1 MIKIIEILGEPILRG
16 GQESYVMSTI
26 QNMDRSGLYIDL
38 FTPYYCDNQQ
48 YQSYMKDIGG
58 EIYCAGLPFAPGHS
72 RRNIVSVLGK
82 MLKKKHYEVAHIH
95 SGSISVLM
103 YAAKICKRMGI
114 ETIIVH
120 SHSSGVKENL
130 KHLLIKTFYS
140 GSFRHYATKL
150 CACSL
155 EAAKWKFP
163 KSLLKDTK
171 ILNNGI
177 DLDKFKWN
185 PLVRKKIR
193 NELHIDE
200 STFVIGHVGRFTHE
214 KNQIFL
220 IYILHQMIKSNPQI
234 KLVLVGDGEEKS
246 AVEGKAKQLGVY
258 DKVFFIGS
266 VDNPQD
272 YLQSFD
278 VFIFPSLYEGFGLAG
293 IEAQATGM
301 PLVAS
306 TGIPRD
312 IQVTENVSFL
322 SLEDDIVTWE
332 QEILKYR
339 EINRVDVSEY
349 IRQRGFD
356 IKKTSQDVR
365 ALYLMN

>member
-1 MIKIIEILGEPILRG
+1 
-16 GQESYVMSTI
+16 
-26 QNMDRSGLYIDL
+26 
-38 FTPYYCDNQQ
+38 
-48 YQSYMKDIGG
+48 
-58 EIYCAGLPFAPGHS
+58 
-72 RRNIVSVLGK
+72 
-82 MLKKKHYEVAHIH
+82 
-95 SGSISVLM
+95 
-103 YAAKICKRMGI
+103 
-114 ETIIVH
+114 
-120 SHSSGVKENL
+120 
-130 KHLLIKTFYS
+130 
-140 GSFRHYATKL
+140 
-150 CACSL
+150 
-155 EAAKWKFP
+155 
-163 KSLLKDTK
+163 
-171 ILNNGI
+171 
-177 DLDKFKWN
+177 
-185 PLVRKKIR
+185 
-193 NELHIDE
+193 
-200 STFVIGHVGRFTHE
+200 
-214 KNQIFL
+214 
-220 IYILHQMIKSNPQI
+220 MIKSNPQI